1 MKTAV
6 VFYSKHH
13 HNTEKLLKAIKAN
26 SKDDIT
32 LIDVTEVDSANLE
45 DYDAVGFA
53 SGIYYSKFEKRV
65 LEFAKNYLPSGKNV
79 FFIYTSG
86 SKNKDYSKSIREAI
100 QDKNANILGEYGC
113 RGYDTYGPFRLIGG
127 ISKNH
132 PIEEEINGAVDFYNS
147 LNQ

>member
-32 LIDVTEVDSANLE
+32 LIDVTEVDSASLD

-113 RGYDTYGPFRLIGG
+113 RGYDTYGPFKLIGG

-132 PIEEEINGAVDFYNS
+132 PNEEEINGAVDFYNS

>member
-13 HNTEKLLKAIKAN
+13 HNTEKLLRAIKVN

-32 LIDVTEVDSANLE
+32 LIDVTEVASASLE

-79 FFIYTSG
+79 L
-86 SKNKDYSKSIREAI
+86 DRKS
-100 QDKNANILGEYGC
+100 
-113 RGYDTYGPFRLIGG
+113 
-127 ISKNH
+127 
-132 PIEEEINGAVDFYNS
+132 VV
-147 LNQ
+147 